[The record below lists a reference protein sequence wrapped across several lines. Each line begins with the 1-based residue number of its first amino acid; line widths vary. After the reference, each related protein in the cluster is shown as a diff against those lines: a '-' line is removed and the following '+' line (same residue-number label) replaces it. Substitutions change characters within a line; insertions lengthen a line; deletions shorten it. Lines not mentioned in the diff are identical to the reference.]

1 MSLEAEVFEQA
12 KKRAGRRGFLFAVIL
27 ALIILVILLTLNRF
41 IEYDKNSPHIAR
53 IKIDGPIFDD
63 LKFNRLIYD
72 LGLNPNVKAVIVHIN
87 SPGGSVVGAESTY
100 MALSEL
106 SKEKPSVSVLGETA
120 TSGGYLIAVAT
131 DKIISRSNTLTGSI
145 GVILQYPNLSKL
157 LKKIG
162 VDVNTLRSSDL
173 KASLNFFEKPT
184 PKAIEEHKQVINETF
199 LWFKE
204 LVAEKRKL
212 SEVNLEKVSQGGV
225 FTGRKAKKL
234 GLVDLIGGEREAIEY
249 LEEKIGFI
257 GIPLVDWASD
267 KESSSIFDLIFRES
281 DISNLGKSFLPDSG
295 FRLYSILF

>member
-1 MSLEAEVFEQA
+1 MSVEAEVFEQA

-41 IEYDKNSPHIAR
+41 VEYDKNSPHIAR
-53 IKIDGPIFDD
+53 IKIYGPIFDD